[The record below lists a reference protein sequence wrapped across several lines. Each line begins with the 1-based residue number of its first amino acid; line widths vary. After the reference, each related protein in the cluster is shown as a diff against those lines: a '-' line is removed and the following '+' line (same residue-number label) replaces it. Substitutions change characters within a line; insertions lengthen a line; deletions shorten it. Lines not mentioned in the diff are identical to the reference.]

1 MGRRYVNSDRLI
13 SAEEGYWAGRDEMQY
28 YSMDL
33 REDKNERVD
42 EDILKAD
49 NHAKED
55 KTSVGRIK
63 LPPQYFHSTH
73 SLHRSSRCPHKL
85 CRGVNLKINT
95 YVHDR
100 T

>member
-1 MGRRYVNSDRLI
+1 
-13 SAEEGYWAGRDEMQY
+13 MQY

-49 NHAKED
+49 KHAKED

-63 LPPQYFHSTH
+63 LPPQYFHSTYH
-73 SLHRSSRCPHKL
+73 STLSLHRTSWCPHKL

-95 YVHDR
+95 CMTGHKIGMFVHSLPR
-100 T
+100 FHRIAHT

>member
-1 MGRRYVNSDRLI
+1 
-13 SAEEGYWAGRDEMQY
+13 MQY

-49 NHAKED
+49 KHATED

-63 LPPQYFHSTH
+63 LPPQYFHST
-73 SLHRSSRCPHKL
+73 
-85 CRGVNLKINT
+85 
-95 YVHDR
+95 
-100 T
+100 